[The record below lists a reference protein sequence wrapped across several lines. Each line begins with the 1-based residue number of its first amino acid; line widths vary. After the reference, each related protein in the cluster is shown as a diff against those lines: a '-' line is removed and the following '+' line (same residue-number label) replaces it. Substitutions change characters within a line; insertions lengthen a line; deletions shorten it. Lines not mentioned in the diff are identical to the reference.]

1 MLRLR
6 HQRLPQSPLFAPVMR
21 PNLFL
26 LPLTFH
32 WLSLLVNQ
40 DLINLERQWGPGG
53 HQLAG
58 LVAWAPPCHSS
69 LPSFLPSPL
78 PPTHLHQEFEA
89 RRHPWQW
96 QEGGS
101 WSRGPRARR
110 GEESKARRRGRHV
123 DRHWCLPGP
132 GHLAGP
138 RPRMQCRLRVSSSH
152 RVGRWGRRGIAFGG
166 QVACGGDKSRLE
178 GVPDFIPLP
187 LGPQA
192 ARLRGKCDEKRMRK
206 MGRGSR
212 AAASRGGREGPHTAS
227 PSTFPEDASDTELP
241 SPWGDNGD
249 PRPCAHLPAM
259 GEGRGFAGC
268 LCPRGLVLEVEASSK
283 TADTPPIPPSI

>member
-69 LPSFLPSPL
+69 LPSFLPSSL

-96 QEGGS
+96 HKGAA
-101 WSRGPRARR
+101 GPGA
-110 GEESKARRRGRHV
+110 
-123 DRHWCLPGP
+123 PGP
-132 GHLAGP
+132 GEGKRAKPGAGA
-138 RPRMQCRLRVSSSH
+138 
-152 RVGRWGRRGIAFGG
+152 GTWTGTG
-166 QVACGGDKSRLE
+166 ACPG
-178 GVPDFIPLP
+178 PDTWP
-187 LGPQA
+187 GPGPGCSA
-192 ARLRGKCDEKRMRK
+192 
-206 MGRGSR
+206 GS
-212 AAASRGGREGPHTAS
+212 GY
-227 PSTFPEDASDTELP
+227 
-241 SPWGDNGD
+241 
-249 PRPCAHLPAM
+249 PAVT
-259 GEGRGFAGC
+259 G
-268 LCPRGLVLEVEASSK
+268 
-283 TADTPPIPPSI
+283 